1 MDKNNGVKNNHCL
14 NFQTIL
20 SYGTSLISGDIK
32 SHPTWFV
39 WIENWLGK
47 KQWVVRTFPYARVA
61 TSMACESWTPC
72 ASSCSLVS
80 QVSGQS
86 AYQNWCGNS
95 NNGQGKKLMLEGAS
109 FVIFRAR
116 KKDLFGLVC
125 GEVLVQNLQV

>member
-14 NFQTIL
+14 NFQAIL

-32 SHPTWFV
+32 SDPTWFV

-47 KQWVVRTFPYARVA
+47 KQWVVRTFPHARVA

-116 KKDLFGLVC
+116 KKDLLGLVC
-125 GEVLVQNLQV
+125 GEVLAQNLQV